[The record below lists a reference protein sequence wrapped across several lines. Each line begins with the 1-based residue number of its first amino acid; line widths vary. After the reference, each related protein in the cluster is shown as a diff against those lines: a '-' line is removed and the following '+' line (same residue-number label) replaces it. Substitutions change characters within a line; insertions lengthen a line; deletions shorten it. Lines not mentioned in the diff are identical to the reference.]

1 MQLIIDASGVS
12 TPIDEVDPMPQ
23 GDRFYWGPLLFQT
36 TPGRQSV
43 RFEFFDARNFE
54 WRPLWPGDPLAEAVQ
69 AAIELE
75 LAQTRYDA
83 LAGSET
89 R

>member
-1 MQLIIDASGVS
+1 MQLITDATGVS
-12 TPIDEVDPMPQ
+12 TPIDHVDPMPR
-23 GDRFYWGPLLFQT
+23 GERFRWGPLLFQT
-36 TPGRQSV
+36 TPGRESV

-54 WRPLWPGDPLAEAVQ
+54 WRPLWPGDPLCEAVQ

-75 LAQTRYDA
+75 LAATRYDA
-83 LAGSET
+83 FNGTET